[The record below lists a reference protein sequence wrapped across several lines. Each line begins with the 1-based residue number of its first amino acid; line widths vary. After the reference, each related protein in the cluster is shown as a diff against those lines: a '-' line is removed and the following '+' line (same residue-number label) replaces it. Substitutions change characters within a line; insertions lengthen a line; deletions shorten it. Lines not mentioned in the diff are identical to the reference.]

1 MLNATPSTAA
11 AQTIVIYVD
20 GGVIQSIAA
29 TGPVRVIVLDG
40 DVQGNYEDRILVID
54 DAKVIVSDHDN
65 VEIDAAYIASV
76 SDQLELAVS
85 Q

>member
-54 DAKVIVSDHDN
+54 GAKVIVSDHDN
-65 VEIDAAYIASV
+65 VEIDASYVSSV